1 MSYTYF
7 SQYYD
12 KLMSEDFDYEKI
24 ADYIENV
31 FDMFDCRADIVCELA
46 CGTGNITLP
55 LARRG
60 YDMIAIDRSFQMLD
74 IARKKAAEQGADNI
88 LFLNQ
93 NMTRLD
99 LYGSANAFI
108 CMIDGINYILNPNSL
123 FNMFKKIRR
132 CFIEPDGLI
141 LFDISTEYKLKNK
154 LGNNTFIYNGDDM
167 FYSWENRYLENKK
180 ISDMYLN
187 FFAKQKNGLYRR
199 FAERHLQRAYNK
211 TEILEMLRK
220 AGFEKTEVFDG
231 FSFAPCKDSSER
243 AVFAARIK

>member
-108 CMIDGINYILNPNSL
+108 CMIDGFNYILNPNSL

-154 LGNNTFIYNGDDM
+154 LGNN
-167 FYSWENRYLENKK
+167 
-180 ISDMYLN
+180 
-187 FFAKQKNGLYRR
+187 R
-199 FAERHLQRAYNK
+199 FPS
-211 TEILEMLRK
+211 
-220 AGFEKTEVFDG
+220 
-231 FSFAPCKDSSER
+231 FSFFTSPYTLRS
-243 AVFAARIK
+243 F